1 MKLSY
6 KCNHTYVHV
15 HSNGYMYSNAIKN
28 KNVFKLKLVPLV
40 TKVTFH
46 GTKFYGI
53 LVLQILL
60 TFVLLYYYELFIINF
75 SSNAKHFAFR
85 MVFKLS
91 YQTVIF
97 QPYGAQKI
105 WKFFS
110 VDVRSICII

>member
-1 MKLSY
+1 
-6 KCNHTYVHV
+6 
-15 HSNGYMYSNAIKN
+15 MYSNAIKN
-28 KNVFKLKLVPLV
+28 KNVFKLKLISLV

-46 GTKFYGI
+46 GTKFYEI

-60 TFVLLYYYELFIINF
+60 AFVLLYLHYYELFIINF